1 MSKKSEM
8 YSIKAMVW
16 ESMHLEITPLEN
28 RDNIKEYESNQ
39 MAQEGL
45 HRGIMINIKP
55 WTWHI
60 SS

>member
-55 WTWHI
+55 
-60 SS
+60 